1 MAQFKKVTHTYI
13 DRKICEFWGNM
24 VKNLDEPVRD
34 SDFFSPVAN
43 ALPHD
48 KVVSLVL
55 AAFEDEELDEMTSA
69 HERRARLDLDRL
81 LKENV
86 ISQDVYDAIINYL
99 NSLATLQQSTESST
113 DSAGTT

>member
-69 HERRARLDLDRL
+69 HERRARLDRDR
-81 LKENV
+81 
-86 ISQDVYDAIINYL
+86 IC
-99 NSLATLQQSTESST
+99 
-113 DSAGTT
+113 GG

>member
-1 MAQFKKVTHTYI
+1 MAQFKKVTHSYI

-34 SDFFSPVAN
+34 SDFFSPIAN

-55 AAFEDEELDEMTSA
+55 AAFEDDELDAALQPKLSRRAKKA
-69 HERRARLDLDRL
+69 HESDGLHTQLSLFDDL
-81 LKENV
+81 
-86 ISQDVYDAIINYL
+86 
-99 NSLATLQQSTESST
+99 
-113 DSAGTT
+113 